1 MNKKEILEKIEK
13 LAKKGSKFESLML
26 TRALQRLDTEDFVND
41 DMFFYTAD
49 KKRLIYVLGDET
61 EVDIPEGV
69 EIIGELAVANKKNLR
84 QVRLPNTLQKI
95 ERDAF
100 SDCDRLKSIDFPES
114 LEEIDAYAFG
124 DCDGLKRVYFAK
136 VPKHLSHKAF
146 AECEQLHEISVPSN
160 DVKSIRKSLHM
171 LDGDTDF
178 IVVGRESTSQGEK
191 KKNNKDAKKAKETK
205 ENKAKTVENV
215 NIKKEK
221 TKKKDKDKNKG
232 KDAKMNKETKPTCK
246 TDNEKCCDKN
256 LEKDRMQ
263 QNDKQNKDLNMHCE
277 NEKKEKLPE
286 EVLAKTKTT
295 EADREPKQVP
305 ESPNMKSAEEA
316 PAPKNFEEA
325 TKTETE
331 KDSND
336 LQ

>member
-146 AECEQLHEISVPSN
+146 AECEQLHDISY
-160 DVKSIRKSLHM
+160 
-171 LDGDTDF
+171 
-178 IVVGRESTSQGEK
+178 
-191 KKNNKDAKKAKETK
+191 A
-205 ENKAKTVENV
+205 
-215 NIKKEK
+215 
-221 TKKKDKDKNKG
+221 
-232 KDAKMNKETKPTCK
+232 
-246 TDNEKCCDKN
+246 
-256 LEKDRMQ
+256 
-263 QNDKQNKDLNMHCE
+263 
-277 NEKKEKLPE
+277 
-286 EVLAKTKTT
+286 
-295 EADREPKQVP
+295 
-305 ESPNMKSAEEA
+305 
-316 PAPKNFEEA
+316 
-325 TKTETE
+325 
-331 KDSND
+331 
-336 LQ
+336 